1 MNSQNL
7 LYDNPDINIQ
17 MKYPK
22 KLINADAPLV
32 EYALS
37 ALSELS
43 TYALSFICFAVMHFF
58 EKNTE

>member
-1 MNSQNL
+1 MK
-7 LYDNPDINIQ
+7 YPDINIQ